1 MASPLLLLALCAL
14 ATALLAYGS
23 TAALRLWTDWLALK
37 RLERGEPAGRTPAR
51 GELADLRQRIRR
63 LESIADGDV

>member
-1 MASPLLLLALCAL
+1 MAASLPLLAMCAL

-37 RLERGEPAGRTPAR
+37 RLELGEGARRTPAR
-51 GELADLRQRIRR
+51 LELADLRQRIRR
-63 LESIADGDV
+63 LESIADGDG